1 MKKKPDRLAAID
13 VGTNSFHL
21 VVVEV
26 DHAGQ
31 EFKVLDREKE
41 IVRLGSG
48 SSDMKRISRRAM
60 ARGLTALKRFKALA
74 VARGALLRAVA
85 TSAVREAANREE
97 FRARAKREV
106 GVAIEII
113 SGVEEA
119 RLIYQGILKA
129 LSVFGKRILL
139 VDIGGGSTEFL
150 LGQKDAIRFDNSLK
164 LGAIRLT
171 ERFFPSPKIRPRAV
185 EECRRYIRGML
196 NPVIREL
203 KRQDWDLVV
212 GTSGTVE
219 NIAQMVRVLR
229 GEDRNGGLNNF
240 RFTRNELAR
249 VAKRVVQAR
258 TPRQRDK
265 IKGLDPDRTDIIT
278 AGVLILEQLFTE
290 LDLGR
295 MTVSEYALREGLVI
309 DTIHQR
315 YKRKWVFEDLRHKNV
330 LSLAQRF
337 NSDETHAQH
346 TALLALRLFD
356 QTRSLH
362 GLGEAERDFL
372 EIAALLHDVGFHIS
386 HAQHHMHSYYLIRN
400 AELLGF
406 TEDEKEIIANLARY
420 HRKSHP
426 KPKHE
431 TFQRLDAHGQ
441 KVVRTLAGLLRIA
454 DGLDRSHTK
463 AVRDVVCRITP
474 LRVKLALRPAPGA
487 DLTLDIWGA
496 QRKKALLEELFGRTV
511 VLKAVA

>member
-129 LSVFGKRILL
+129 LPVFGKRILL

-249 VAKRVVQAR
+249 VVKRVVPAR
-258 TPRQRDK
+258 TPRQRAK

-278 AGVLILEQLFTE
+278 AGVLILEQLFKE

-295 MTVSEYALREGLVI
+295 MTVSGYALREGMVI
-309 DTIHQR
+309 DTIRQR

-330 LSLAQRF
+330 LLLAQRF

-474 LRVKLALRPAPGA
+474 LRVKLTLRPAPGA

>member
-1 MKKKPDRLAAID
+1 MKKPTDRLAAVD

-21 VVVEV
+21 VIVEV

-31 EFKVLDREKE
+31 EFKILDREKE

-48 SSDMKRISRRAM
+48 SSDMKRLSQRAM
-60 ARGLTALKRFKALA
+60 KRGLAALKRFKALA
-74 VARGALLRAVA
+74 DARGAPLRAVA
-85 TSAVREAANREE
+85 TSAVREAVNQEE

-113 SGVEEA
+113 SGFEEA
-119 RLIYQGILKA
+119 RLIYLGILKA
-129 LSVFGKRILL
+129 LPVFGKRVLL

-150 LGQKDAIRFDNSLK
+150 LGQKDAIHCDNSLK

-171 ERFFPSPKIRPRAV
+171 ERFFSSPKVRPRAV
-185 EECRRYIRGML
+185 EECRHYIRGML
-196 NPVIREL
+196 NPVVREL
-203 KRQDWDLVV
+203 KRQDWDLAV
-212 GTSGTVE
+212 GTSGTIE
-219 NIAQMVRVLR
+219 NVAQMVRALR

-240 RFTRNELAR
+240 RFSRDELDR
-249 VAKRVVQAR
+249 VVKRVLQAR
-258 TPRQRDK
+258 TPRQRAK

-278 AGVLILEQLFTE
+278 AGVLILEQVFEE
-290 LDLGR
+290 LELGQL
-295 MTVSEYALREGLVI
+295 TVSGYALREGLVI
-309 DTIHQR
+309 DTIHKR
-315 YKRKWVFEDLRHKNV
+315 YKRKWVFEGLRHKNV
-330 LSLAQRF
+330 LSLAKQF
-337 NSDETHAQH
+337 NYDEAHAQH

-372 EIAALLHDVGFHIS
+372 ETAALLHDIGFHIS
-386 HAQHHMHSYYLIRN
+386 HAQHHLHSYYLIRN
-400 AELLGF
+400 SELLGF

-431 TFQRLDAHGQ
+431 TFQRLDAHGRE
-441 KVVRTLAGLLRIA
+441 VVRTLAALLRIA
-454 DGLDRSHTK
+454 DGLDRSHTR

-474 LRVKLALRPAPGA
+474 RRVKLTLRPAPGA
-487 DLTLDIWGA
+487 DLTLEIWGA
-496 QRKKALLEELFGRTV
+496 QRKKALLEDLFGRPV
-511 VLKAVA
+511 DLNAGA